1 MSSANGVFDESWY
14 RVKDCRLRLLPG
26 IELVRQLFK
35 GEQWYVVCD
44 KLGHQYFR
52 IRPEAYTFICH
63 LENAN
68 CVEDAWNEAL
78 RIDPENSPSQGD
90 VVQLLSQ
97 LYRSGLLRGDRLADI
112 DALAEVRKEEQA
124 TRTRQQWAS
133 FLFLK
138 IPLFNPDPLLRKTK
152 SLFSWCFSSVGV
164 ALWLIV
170 LGFGLQ
176 AVALNWGK
184 FRDVSEGLLGLSN
197 LPLLYLAMIITKTLH
212 EFGHAYACRR
222 YGREVPEMGIMLLVF
237 NPLPYMDA
245 SASYAFTHKRRR
257 VLVGAAG
264 MYVELFVAGLAILYW
279 AHSGEGTLSRLA
291 YNMAI
296 TASVSTLLFNLNPLL
311 RFDGYHILTDLS
323 ETPNLQM
330 RAQQLIM
337 FAVNRYGFGL
347 RGQPVPAGSLSEVFG
362 LTTFFIASWI
372 YRMFLLVGIL
382 LFVSKQWLIA
392 GVIIAFVFAIMWLVV
407 PIVKGARYV
416 LWGTELM
423 NNRSRAV
430 LVSSGS
436 ILVIAAFLLW
446 VPLPHYF
453 RTDGIVQSN
462 PFVNVYAGTA
472 GELESIV
479 IPSGSMVKEGD
490 VLVTFTN
497 PELEREAELVELEYQ
512 RVQLLI
518 RSDRSVDGA
527 QLEGLIANKEA
538 ILVRRLDAQ
547 RRLEALQVRAPVA
560 GRWIAPSLHEY
571 AEGMVGRGVPL
582 GFVRGE
588 KEYRFSAVVKQKDVD
603 RLFTELGDTAEVKL
617 FGQEDLTMQLI
628 DVVPIPAE
636 QSVLPSASL
645 GVLGGGSVGVNTK
658 ERSGSTSLEPFFEI
672 RSTLVLPEGQVANHG
687 QRGVARLRLPDLPLG
702 RQWYLRVRQA
712 FQREYQ
718 L

>member
-1 MSSANGVFDESWY
+1 MSTANGVFDESWY

-26 IELVRQLFK
+26 IELVRQRFK

-52 IRPEAYTFICH
+52 IRPEAYKFVCH
-63 LENAN
+63 LENEN

-78 RIDPENSPSQGD
+78 RVDPENSPSQGD

-97 LYRSGLLRGDRLADI
+97 LYRSGLLRGDRMADI
-112 DALAEVRKEEQA
+112 EALAEVRKTEKA
-124 TRTRQQWAS
+124 TKTKQQWAS

-138 IPLFNPDPLLRKTK
+138 IPLFNPDPFLKKTIA
-152 SLFSWCFSSVGV
+152 LFSWCFAPFGFIVWLLV
-164 ALWLIV
+164 LALGI
-170 LGFGLQ
+170 Q
-176 AVALNWGK
+176 ALALNWGEFK
-184 FRDVSEGLLGLSN
+184 DVSEGLLGLSN

-222 YGREVPEMGIMLLVF
+222 YGREVPEMGVMLLVF

-245 SASYAFTHKRRR
+245 SASYAYTHKHRR

-264 MYVELFVAGLAILYW
+264 MYVEIFVAGLAILYW
-279 AHSGEGTLSRLA
+279 ANAGDGTMSRLA

-296 TASVSTLLFNLNPLL
+296 TASVSTILFNLNPLL

-330 RAQQLIM
+330 RAQQLIK

-347 RGQPVPAGSLSEVFG
+347 RGQPVPANSLGEVVG
-362 LTTFFIASWI
+362 LTTFFFASWI
-372 YRMFLLVGIL
+372 YRMFLLVSIL
-382 LFVSKQWLIA
+382 FFVSKQWLIA
-392 GVIIAFVFAIMWLVV
+392 GVIIAIVFAVMWLVV

-416 LWGTELM
+416 ISGTELM

-430 LVSSGS
+430 LVSAGS
-436 ILVIAAFLLW
+436 ILAIAAFLTW

-472 GELESIV
+472 GELVSIDT
-479 IPSGSMVKEGD
+479 PSGSMVQAGQL
-490 VLVTFTN
+490 LVSFRN
-497 PELEREAELVELEYQ
+497 PELEQEAHLVELEYE
-512 RVQLLI
+512 RLLLLI
-518 RSDRSVDGA
+518 RSDQSVDGA
-527 QLEGLIANKEA
+527 QLEGLLAKKEA
-538 ILVRRLDAQ
+538 LLVRREEAK
-547 RRLEALQVRAPVA
+547 RRLAELQVKAPVS
-560 GRWIAPSLHEY
+560 GRWIAPGLHEY
-571 AEGMVGRGVPL
+571 EDGMVARGSPL

-588 KEYRFSAVVKQKDVD
+588 REFRFSAVVRQKDVD
-603 RLFTELGDTAEVKL
+603 RLFTEIGDTAEVKL
-617 FGQEDLTMQLI
+617 FGQENVTMQLSK
-628 DVVPIPAE
+628 VTPIPAE
-636 QSVLPSASL
+636 QSQLPSASL
-645 GVLGGGSVGVNTK
+645 GVMGGGNVGVNTN
-658 ERSGSTSLEPFFEI
+658 ERSGSTSSEPFFEI
-672 RSTLVLPEGQVANHG
+672 RSTLHVPEGQIANHG
-687 QRGVARLRLPDLPLG
+687 QRGVARLRLPNLPLG

-712 FQREYQ
+712 FQKEYQ

>member
-1 MSSANGVFDESWY
+1 MSSASGVFDESWY
-14 RVKDCRLRLLPG
+14 KVKDCRLRLLPG
-26 IELVRQLFK
+26 IELVRQHFK

-52 IRPEAYTFICH
+52 IRPEAYAFICH

-68 CVEDAWNEAL
+68 SVEEAWNAAL
-78 RIDPENSPSQGD
+78 NLDPENSPSQGE

-97 LYRSGLLRGDRLADI
+97 LYRSGLLRGDHLADI
-112 DALAEVRKEEQA
+112 EALAEARKKEKT
-124 TRTRQQWAS
+124 TRTRQQWSS

-138 IPLFNPDPLLRKTK
+138 IPLFNPDPFLKKTI
-152 SLFSWCFSSVGV
+152 SLCGWWFSSVGFMV
-164 ALWLIV
+164 WLIV
-170 LGFGLQ
+170 LAFGIQ
-176 AVALNWGK
+176 ALALNWGE

-222 YGREVPEMGIMLLVF
+222 YGREVPEMGVMLLVF

-245 SASYAFTHKRRR
+245 SASYAYTHKYRR

-264 MYVELFVAGLAILYW
+264 MYVELFVAGLSILYW
-279 AHSGEGTLSRLA
+279 AHAGEGTMSRLA

-311 RFDGYHILTDLS
+311 RFDGYHILTDLT

-330 RAQQLIM
+330 RSQRLM
-337 FAVNRYGFGL
+337 KFAVNRFGFGL
-347 RGQPVPAGSLSEVFG
+347 RGQSVPANSLGEVVGF
-362 LTTFFIASWI
+362 TSFFFASWI
-372 YRMFLLVGIL
+372 YRMFLLVSIL
-382 LFVSKQWLIA
+382 FFVSKQWLIA
-392 GVIIAFVFAIMWLVV
+392 GVIIAVVFAVMWLVV

-430 LVSSGS
+430 LVAGGS
-436 ILVIAAFLLW
+436 ILALAAFLTW

-462 PFVNVYAGTA
+462 PFVNVYAGAA
-472 GELESIV
+472 GQIESIAV
-479 IPSGSMVKEGD
+479 ESGSLVKAGD
-490 VLVTFTN
+490 VLVTFKN
-497 PELEREAELVELEYQ
+497 RELEQEARLIELEYQ
-512 RVQLLI
+512 RVLLLI
-518 RSDRSVDGA
+518 QSDRSVDGA
-527 QLEGLIANKEA
+527 QLSGLIANRDA
-538 ILVRRLDAQ
+538 ILARRQDVQ
-547 RRLEALQVRAPVA
+547 RRMEALRARAPVD
-560 GRWIAPSLHEY
+560 GRWIAPALHEY
-571 AEGMVGRGVPL
+571 ADGMVARGSPL

-588 KEYRFSAVVKQKDVD
+588 REFRFSAVVQQKDVD
-603 RLFTELGDTAEVKL
+603 RLFTELEETAEVKL
-617 FGQEDLTMQLI
+617 FGQEGTTMQLR

-645 GVLGGGSVGVNTK
+645 GVLGGGSLGVDTD
-658 ERSGSTSLEPFFEI
+658 ERTGSTSSEPFFEI
-672 RSTLVLPEGQVANHG
+672 RSTLIVPDGRIANHG
-687 QRGVARLRLPDLPLG
+687 QRGIARLRLPDLPLG

>member
-1 MSSANGVFDESWY
+1 M
-14 RVKDCRLRLLPG
+14 RLLPG

-78 RIDPENSPSQGD
+78 RLDPENSPSQGD

-97 LYRSGLLRGDRLADI
+97 LYKSGLLRGDRLADI
-112 DALAEVRKEEQA
+112 EALSEVRKTEKA
-124 TRTRQQWAS
+124 KKTRQQWSS

-138 IPLFNPDPLLRKTK
+138 IPLFNPDPFLRKTIG
-152 SLFSWCFSSVGV
+152 LFSWCFSSVGIV
-164 ALWLIV
+164 LWLIV
-170 LGFGLQ
+170 LGLGIQSL
-176 AVALNWGK
+176 ALNWGA

-197 LPLLYLAMIITKTLH
+197 LPLLYLAMIITKSLH

-245 SASYAFTHKRRR
+245 SASYAYTHKYRR
-257 VLVGAAG
+257 VMVGLAG

-279 AHSGEGTLSRLA
+279 AHSGEGTASRLA

-330 RAQQLIM
+330 RSQQLIK

-347 RGQPVPAGSLSEVFG
+347 RGQPVPAGSLGEILG
-362 LTTFFIASWI
+362 LTTFFFSSWI
-372 YRMFLLVGIL
+372 YRMFLLVSIL
-382 LFVSKQWLIA
+382 FFVSKQWLIA

-416 LWGTELM
+416 LWGTQLM

-430 LVSSGS
+430 LVSGGS
-436 ILVIAAFLLW
+436 ILALVAFLTW

-462 PFVNVYAGTA
+462 PFVNVYAGTS
-472 GELESIV
+472 GELESIAV
-479 IPSGSMVKEGD
+479 ESGSMVKQGQ

-497 PELEREAELVELEYQ
+497 PELEREAHLVDLEYQ

-518 RSDRSVDGA
+518 RSDQSVDGS
-527 QLEGLIANKEA
+527 QLEGLLANKEA
-538 ILVRRLDAQ
+538 IEVRRQDAQ
-547 RRLEALQVRAPVA
+547 RRIEELQVKAPVD
-560 GRWIAPSLHEY
+560 GRWIAPALHEFSD
-571 AEGMVGRGVPL
+571 GMVARGAPL

-588 KEYRFSAVVKQKDVD
+588 RSFNFSAVVKQKDVD

-617 FGQEDLTMQLI
+617 FGQENMTLQLT

-645 GVLGGGSVGVNTK
+645 GVMGGGSVGVNTN
-658 ERSGSTSLEPFFEI
+658 ERSGASSSEPFFEI
-672 RSTLVLPEGQVANHG
+672 RSILVVPEGLIANHG
-687 QRGVARLRLPDLPLG
+687 QRGVARLRLPNLPLG